1 MDIPEMQIKITQHD
15 EQIKT
20 LFKNQEDLRKLTET
34 VQDLGKSTMVLAE
47 SVKTLRS
54 DVDEIKDANKF
65 KARQIWTTVAT
76 GVVSALVGY
85 IMAMI
90 LR

>member
-1 MDIPEMQIKITQHD
+1 MEEIKLMLVKHD

-20 LFKNQEDLRKLTET
+20 LFKNQEDLHKLTET

-47 SVKTLRS
+47 SVKTLRG

-76 GVVSALVGY
+76 GVLSALVGY
-85 IMAMI
+85 IMAML

>member
-1 MDIPEMQIKITQHD
+1 MEEIKLKLVQHD

-20 LFKNQEDLRKLTET
+20 LFNNMTDLKKLTDS
-34 VQDLGKSTMVLAE
+34 VADLGKSTMILAE
-47 SVKTLRS
+47 SVKVLRS
-54 DVDEIKDANKF
+54 DVDEMKDANRF

-76 GVVSALVGY
+76 GIVSALVGY

>member
-1 MDIPEMQIKITQHD
+1 MDDVVVKLAQHD

-20 LFKNQEDLRKLTET
+20 LFTSVNDLKKLTET
-34 VQDLGKSTMVLAE
+34 VSDLGKSTMLLAE

-54 DVDEIKDANKF
+54 DVDDIKETRKF
-65 KARQIWTTVAT
+65 KTRQIWTTVAT

-85 IMAMI
+85 LMAVI
-90 LR
+90 LG

>member
-1 MDIPEMQIKITQHD
+1 MEIPEMQIKITQHD

-20 LFKNQEDLRKLTET
+20 LFNNMADLKKLTDS
-34 VQDLGKSTMVLAE
+34 VADLGKSTMILAE
-47 SVKTLRS
+47 SVKVLRS
-54 DVDEIKDANKF
+54 DVDEIKDANRF

-76 GVVSALVGY
+76 GIVSALVGY

>member
-1 MDIPEMQIKITQHD
+1 MEEIKLKIVQHD

-47 SVKTLRS
+47 SVKTLRG

-76 GVVSALVGY
+76 GVLSALVGY

>member
-1 MDIPEMQIKITQHD
+1 MDDVVVKLAQHD

-20 LFKNQEDLRKLTET
+20 LFTSVNDLKKLTET
-34 VQDLGKSTMVLAE
+34 VSDLGKSTMLLAE

-54 DVDEIKDANKF
+54 DVDDIKETRKF
-65 KARQIWTTVAT
+65 KTRQIWTTVVT

-85 IMAMI
+85 LMAVI
-90 LR
+90 LG

>member
-20 LFKNQEDLRKLTET
+20 LFNNMTDLKKLTDS
-34 VQDLGKSTMVLAE
+34 VADLGKSTMILAE
-47 SVKTLRS
+47 SVKTLRN
-54 DVDEIKDANKF
+54 DVDEMKESKRY
-65 KARQIWTTVAT
+65 KMRQIWTTVAT
-76 GVVSALVGY
+76 GIVSAIVGY
-85 IMAMI
+85 LMAMI

>member
-1 MDIPEMQIKITQHD
+1 MEELKLKIVQHD

-47 SVKTLRS
+47 SVKTLRG
-54 DVDEIKDANKF
+54 DVDEIKDANRF

-76 GVVSALVGY
+76 GVLSALVGY

>member
-1 MDIPEMQIKITQHD
+1 MEEIKLKLVQHD

-47 SVKTLRS
+47 SVKTLRG

-76 GVVSALVGY
+76 GVLSALVGY

>member
-1 MDIPEMQIKITQHD
+1 MEVPEMQIKITQHD

-20 LFKNQEDLRKLTET
+20 LFNNMTDLKKLTDS
-34 VQDLGKSTMVLAE
+34 VADLGKSTMILAE
-47 SVKTLRS
+47 SVKVLRS
-54 DVDEIKDANKF
+54 DVDEMKDANRF

-76 GVVSALVGY
+76 GIVSALVGY

>member
-1 MDIPEMQIKITQHD
+1 MDEIAVKLAQHD

-20 LFKNQEDLRKLTET
+20 LFKQQEDLKKLTES
-34 VQDLGKSTMVLAE
+34 VSNLGKSTILLAE
-47 SVKTLRS
+47 SVKKLRS
-54 DVDEIKDANKF
+54 DVDEMKEAHKYRT
-65 KARQIWTTVAT
+65 RQIWTTVAT

-85 IMAMI
+85 IMALI

>member
-1 MDIPEMQIKITQHD
+1 MEEIELKIVQHD

-20 LFKNQEDLRKLTET
+20 LFKNQEDIRKLTET

-54 DVDEIKDANKF
+54 DVDDIKDANKF

-76 GVVSALVGY
+76 GVISALVGY

>member
-1 MDIPEMQIKITQHD
+1 MDEIAVKLAQHS

-20 LFKNQEDLRKLTET
+20 LFKQQEDLKRLTES
-34 VQDLGKSTMVLAE
+34 VSDLGKSTIMLAE
-47 SVKTLRS
+47 SVKKLRS
-54 DVDEIKDANKF
+54 DVDEMKETQKY
-65 KARQIWTTVAT
+65 KSRQIWTTVAT

-85 IMAMI
+85 IMALI

>member
-1 MDIPEMQIKITQHD
+1 MEELKLKIVQHD

-47 SVKTLRS
+47 SVKTLRG

-76 GVVSALVGY
+76 GVLSALVGY

>member
-20 LFKNQEDLRKLTET
+20 LFKNQEDIRKLTET

-47 SVKTLRS
+47 SVKTLRN

-76 GVVSALVGY
+76 GVLSALVGY

>member
-1 MDIPEMQIKITQHD
+1 MEEIKLKLVQHD

-20 LFKNQEDLRKLTET
+20 LFKNQEDIRKLTET

-47 SVKTLRS
+47 SVKTLRN

-76 GVVSALVGY
+76 GVLSALVGY

>member
-1 MDIPEMQIKITQHD
+1 MEEIKLKIVQHD

-20 LFKNQEDLRKLTET
+20 LFNNMADLKKLTDS
-34 VQDLGKSTMVLAE
+34 VADLGKSTMILAE
-47 SVKTLRS
+47 SVKVLRS
-54 DVDEIKDANKF
+54 DVDEMKDANRF

-76 GVVSALVGY
+76 GIVSALVGY

>member
-1 MDIPEMQIKITQHD
+1 MEEIKLKLVQHD

-20 LFKNQEDLRKLTET
+20 LFKNQEDIRKLTET

-47 SVKTLRS
+47 SVKTLRG

-76 GVVSALVGY
+76 GVLSALVGY

>member
-1 MDIPEMQIKITQHD
+1 MDIPDMQIKITQHD

-47 SVKTLRS
+47 SVKTLRG

-76 GVVSALVGY
+76 GVLSALVGY

>member
-1 MDIPEMQIKITQHD
+1 MEEIKLMLVKHD

-20 LFKNQEDLRKLTET
+20 LFKNQEDIRKLTET

-47 SVKTLRS
+47 SEKTLRG
-54 DVDEIKDANKF
+54 DVDEIKDANRF

-76 GVVSALVGY
+76 GVLSALVGY

>member
-76 GVVSALVGY
+76 GAISALVGY

>member
-1 MDIPEMQIKITQHD
+1 MEEIKLKLVQHD

-54 DVDEIKDANKF
+54 DVDEIKDANRF

-76 GVVSALVGY
+76 GVLSALVGY

>member
-1 MDIPEMQIKITQHD
+1 MEEIELKIVQHD

-20 LFKNQEDLRKLTET
+20 LFKNQEDIRKLTET

-54 DVDEIKDANKF
+54 DVDDIKDANKY

-76 GVVSALVGY
+76 GVISALVGY

>member
-1 MDIPEMQIKITQHD
+1 MEEIKLKLVQHD

-47 SVKTLRS
+47 SVKTLRG
-54 DVDEIKDANKF
+54 DVDEIKDANRF

-76 GVVSALVGY
+76 GVLSALVGY